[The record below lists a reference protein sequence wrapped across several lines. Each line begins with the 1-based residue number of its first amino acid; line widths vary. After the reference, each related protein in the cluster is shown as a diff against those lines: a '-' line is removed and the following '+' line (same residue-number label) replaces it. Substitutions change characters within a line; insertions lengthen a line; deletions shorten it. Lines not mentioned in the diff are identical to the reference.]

1 MFQQTSHCDKSRTGT
16 IFVLLEVDSNE
27 APQLCVEVLQAQDFG
42 DWARGEQMQVQRM
55 GVRAVEG
62 GRILS
67 SIWSIFV
74 ASV

>member
-1 MFQQTSHCDKSRTGT
+1 MLQQTSHFDKCRTGT

-27 APQLCVEVLQAQDFG
+27 APQLCVKLLQAQDVG

-55 GVRAVEG
+55 GVRADEG

-67 SIWSIFV
+67 SR
-74 ASV
+74 